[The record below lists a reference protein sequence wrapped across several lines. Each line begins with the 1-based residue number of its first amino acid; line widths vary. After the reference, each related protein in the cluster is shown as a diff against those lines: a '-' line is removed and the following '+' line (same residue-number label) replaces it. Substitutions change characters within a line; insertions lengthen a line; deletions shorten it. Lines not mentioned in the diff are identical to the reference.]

1 MPPSALTVATSTRS
15 CPDLRKRIVIAGL
28 GDSGILAAVR
38 LARHADVV
46 GISVKDGLVSGQELG
61 MRISRPQDWARD
73 YFIGFGRFRGL
84 DPVRIVHGTL
94 TGADLEARTVTV
106 VAADGTETTE
116 PFDVLLIA
124 TGTTNGFWRRPTLQ
138 TADDVA
144 ADLRATHERLAG
156 ARHVA
161 VVGGGATAVSS
172 AGNLASTWPDKVIDL
187 YFPGAQILPGYH
199 TGTQVRVAQ
208 RLAELGVRLHLGH
221 RAILPADRDEITSGP
236 VEFSTGQPDADVDA
250 VLWAVGKAR
259 PNTAWLP
266 AEILDDDGFVRV
278 TPELTVPGH
287 PGVFAVGD
295 VAGTDPL
302 RTSARNGGGAL
313 VARNILAFLRSR
325 KLRRYRPP
333 SVRWG
338 SVLGPQPDGLE
349 VFTPWG
355 QAFRFP
361 AWTVDRVLQ
370 RFLVRRQLYRGVR
383 D

>member
-1 MPPSALTVATSTRS
+1 M
-15 CPDLRKRIVIAGL
+15 RKRIVVAGL

-38 LARHADVV
+38 LAGHADVV

-61 MRISRPQDWARD
+61 MRVARPDDWARD
-73 YFIGFGRFRGL
+73 YFVGFRRFRGL
-84 DPVRIVHGTL
+84 DPVRIVHGAL
-94 TGADLEARTVTV
+94 TAADLDARTVTV
-106 VAADGTETTE
+106 TAADGTQLVE
-116 PFDVLLIA
+116 PFDALLIS

-138 TADDVA
+138 SADDVA
-144 ADLRATHERLAG
+144 ADLRDVHERLAA
-156 ARHVA
+156 ARRIA

-172 AGNLASTWPDKVIDL
+172 AGNLARTWSDKVIDL
-187 YFPGAQILPGYH
+187 YFPGAQVLPGYH
-199 TGTQVRVAQ
+199 TGTQVRVAR

-221 RAILPADRDEITSGP
+221 RAILPAHRDEITTGP
-236 VEFSTGQPDADVDA
+236 IEFSTDQPDAEADA
-250 VLWAVGKAR
+250 VLWAVGR
-259 PNTAWLP
+259 VQPNTGWLP
-266 AEILDDDGFVRV
+266 PDILDDDGFVRV
-278 TPELTVPGH
+278 TPELTVPGY

-295 VAGTDPL
+295 VAATDPL

-313 VARNILAFLRSR
+313 VARNILAKLESR

-355 QAFRFP
+355 QAVRFP
-361 AWTVDRVLQ
+361 AWTVDPVLQ
-370 RFLVRRQLYRGVR
+370 RFVVRRQLYRGVR

>member
-1 MPPSALTVATSTRS
+1 M
-15 CPDLRKRIVIAGL
+15 RKRVVIAGL

-38 LARHADVV
+38 LAPHADVV

-61 MRISRPQDWARD
+61 MRVARPDAWARD
-73 YFIGFGRFRGL
+73 YFIGFRRFRGL
-84 DPVRIVHGTL
+84 DAVRIVHGAL
-94 TGADLEARTVTV
+94 TSADLDARTVTV
-106 VAADGTETTE
+106 VAADGTETVE
-116 PFDVLLIA
+116 PFDVLVIS

-144 ADLRATHERLAG
+144 TDLHATHERLAR
-156 ARHVA
+156 AQRIA

-172 AGNLASTWPDKVIDL
+172 AGNLARSWPDKVVDL

-199 TGTQVRVAQ
+199 SGTQVRVAQ

-221 RAILPADRDEITSGP
+221 RAVLPPNRNEITTGP
-236 VEFSTGQPDADVDA
+236 IEFSTGQPDGEADA
-250 VLWAVGKAR
+250 VLWAVGRVR

-266 AEILDDDGFVRV
+266 TDILDDDGFVRV
-278 TPELTVPGH
+278 TPELTVPGY
-287 PGVFAVGD
+287 PSVFAVGD
-295 VAGTDPL
+295 VAATDPL

-313 VARNILAFLRSR
+313 VARNILAQLKSR
-325 KLRRYRPP
+325 KLRRYGPP
-333 SVRWG
+333 AVRWG

-355 QAFRFP
+355 QAVRFP
-361 AWTVDRVLQ
+361 AWIVDRVLQ
-370 RFLVRRQLYRGVR
+370 RFVVRRQLYRGVR

>member
-1 MPPSALTVATSTRS
+1 M
-15 CPDLRKRIVIAGL
+15 RKRVVIAGL
-28 GDSGILAAVR
+28 GDSGVLAAVR

-61 MRISRPQDWARD
+61 MRVSRPQDWSRD
-73 YFIGFGRFRGL
+73 YFIGFRRFRGL
-84 DPVRIVHGTL
+84 DPVRIVHGVL
-94 TGADLEARTVTV
+94 TGADLAARTVTV
-106 VAADGTETTE
+106 VATDGTESIE
-116 PFDVLLIA
+116 PFDMLLIS

-144 ADLRATHERLAG
+144 ADLLDTHERLAG
-156 ARHVA
+156 AGRIA

-172 AGNLASTWPDKVIDL
+172 AGNLARTWPDKVIDL

-199 TGTQVRVAQ
+199 SGTQVRVAQ

-221 RAILPADRDEITSGP
+221 RAILPPDRDEITTGP
-236 VEFSTGQPDADVDA
+236 IEFSTGQPDADVDA
-250 VLWAVGKAR
+250 VLWAVGRVR

-266 AEILDDDGFVRV
+266 SEILDDDGFVTV
-278 TPELTVPGH
+278 TPELTVPGY

-295 VAGTDPL
+295 VAATDPL

-313 VARNILAFLRSR
+313 VARNILAQLKSG

-333 SVRWG
+333 AVRWG

-355 QAFRFP
+355 QAVRFP

-370 RFLVRRQLYRGVR
+370 RFVVRRQLYRGVR

>member
-1 MPPSALTVATSTRS
+1 V
-15 CPDLRKRIVIAGL
+15 RKRIVVAGL

-38 LARHADVV
+38 LAPHADVV

-61 MRISRPQDWARD
+61 MRVARPDAWARD
-73 YFIGFGRFRGL
+73 YFIGFRRFRGL
-84 DPVRIVHGTL
+84 DSVRIVHGAL
-94 TGADLEARTVTV
+94 TGADLNARTVTV
-106 VAADGTETTE
+106 AAADGTETVE
-116 PFDVLLIA
+116 PFDVLLIS

-138 TADDVA
+138 TSDDVA
-144 ADLRATHERLAG
+144 ADLHDTHERLAR
-156 ARHVA
+156 AQRIA

-172 AGNLASTWPDKVIDL
+172 AGNLARSWPDKVIDL
-187 YFPGAQILPGYH
+187 YFPGARILPGYH
-199 TGTQVRVAQ
+199 VGTQVRVAQ
-208 RLAELGVRLHLGH
+208 RLAELGVRQHLGH
-221 RAILPADRDEITSGP
+221 RAILPADRDEITAGP
-236 VEFSTGQPDADVDA
+236 IEFSTGQPDGEADA
-250 VLWAVGKAR
+250 VLWAVGRVR

-266 AEILDDDGFVRV
+266 PDILDDDGFVRV
-278 TPELTVPGH
+278 TPELAVPGY

-295 VAGTDPL
+295 VAATDPL

-313 VARNILAFLRSR
+313 VARNILARLNSR

-333 SVRWG
+333 AVRWG

-355 QAFRFP
+355 QAVRFP

-370 RFLVRRQLYRGVR
+370 RFVVRRQLYRGVR

>member
-1 MPPSALTVATSTRS
+1 M
-15 CPDLRKRIVIAGL
+15 RKRVVIAGL

-38 LARHADVV
+38 LAPHADVV

-61 MRISRPQDWARD
+61 MRVARPDAWARD
-73 YFIGFGRFRGL
+73 YFIGFRRFRGL
-84 DPVRIVHGTL
+84 DAVRIVHGAL
-94 TGADLEARTVTV
+94 TGADLDARTVTV
-106 VAADGTETTE
+106 GAADGTETVE
-116 PFDVLLIA
+116 PFDVLVIS

-144 ADLRATHERLAG
+144 TDLHETHERLAR
-156 ARHVA
+156 AQRIA

-172 AGNLASTWPDKVIDL
+172 AGNLARSWPDKVVDL

-199 TGTQVRVAQ
+199 SGTQVRVAQ

-221 RAILPADRDEITSGP
+221 RAVLPSNRDEITTGP
-236 VEFSTGQPDADVDA
+236 IEFTTGQPDGEADA
-250 VLWAVGKAR
+250 VLWAVGRVR

-266 AEILDDDGFVRV
+266 TDILDDDGFVRV
-278 TPELTVPGH
+278 TPELTVPGF
-287 PGVFAVGD
+287 PSVFAVGD
-295 VAGTDPL
+295 VAATDPL

-313 VARNILAFLRSR
+313 VARNILAQLKSR

-333 SVRWG
+333 AVRWG

-355 QAFRFP
+355 QAVRFP

-370 RFLVRRQLYRGVR
+370 RFVVRRQLYRGVR

>member
-1 MPPSALTVATSTRS
+1 M
-15 CPDLRKRIVIAGL
+15 RKRIVVAGL

-38 LARHADVV
+38 LAPHADVV

-61 MRISRPQDWARD
+61 MRVARPDAWARD
-73 YFIGFGRFRGL
+73 YFIGFRRFRGL
-84 DPVRIVHGTL
+84 DSVRIVHGAL
-94 TGADLEARTVTV
+94 TGADLDARTVTV
-106 VAADGTETTE
+106 AAADGTETVE
-116 PFDVLLIA
+116 PFDVLLIS

-144 ADLRATHERLAG
+144 ADLHDTHERLAR
-156 ARHVA
+156 AQRIA

-172 AGNLASTWPDKVIDL
+172 AGNLACSWPDKVIDL

-199 TGTQVRVAQ
+199 VGTQVRVAQ
-208 RLAELGVRLHLGH
+208 RLAELGVRQHLGH
-221 RAILPADRDEITSGP
+221 RAILPPNRDEITAGP
-236 VEFSTGQPDADVDA
+236 IEFSTGQPDGEADA
-250 VLWAVGKAR
+250 VLWAVGRVR

-266 AEILDDDGFVRV
+266 PQILDDDGFVRV
-278 TPELTVPGH
+278 TPELAVPGY

-295 VAGTDPL
+295 VAATDPL

-313 VARNILAFLRSR
+313 VARNILAQLKSR

-333 SVRWG
+333 AVRWG

-355 QAFRFP
+355 QAVRFP
-361 AWTVDRVLQ
+361 AWSVDRVLQ
-370 RFLVRRQLYRGVR
+370 RFVVRRQLYRGVR

>member
-1 MPPSALTVATSTRS
+1 M
-15 CPDLRKRIVIAGL
+15 RKRVVIAGL

-61 MRISRPQDWARD
+61 MRVSRPHDWARD
-73 YFIGFGRFRGL
+73 YFIGFRRFRGL
-84 DPVRIVHGTL
+84 DPVRIVHGAL
-94 TGADLEARTVTV
+94 TGADLDARTVTV
-106 VAADGTETTE
+106 VAADGTETIE
-116 PFDVLLIA
+116 PFDVLLIS

-144 ADLRATHERLAG
+144 ADLRYTHERLAG
-156 ARHVA
+156 ARRVA

-172 AGNLASTWPDKVIDL
+172 AGNLARTWPDKLIDL

-199 TGTQVRVAQ
+199 SGTQVRVAQ

-221 RAILPADRDEITSGP
+221 RAILPPDRDEITTGP
-236 VEFSTGQPDADVDA
+236 IEFSTGQPDADVDA
-250 VLWAVGKAR
+250 VLWAVGRVR

-266 AEILDDDGFVRV
+266 SEILDDDGFVTV
-278 TPELTVPGH
+278 TPELAVPGH

-295 VAGTDPL
+295 VAATDPL

-313 VARNILAFLRSR
+313 VARNILAQLKSG

-355 QAFRFP
+355 QAVRFP

-370 RFLVRRQLYRGVR
+370 RFVVRRQLYRGVR